1 MFRNPLTDG
10 LVVLVV
16 LLLFFGPKRLPE
28 LGKGIGEGIRSFK
41 DGITGGSSSDQ
52 DDEKPQLTPA
62 SAEAPAPVREP
73 VDAGAKQSS

>member
-10 LVVLVV
+10 IVVLVV
-16 LLLFFGPKRLPE
+16 LLLIFGPKRLPE

-52 DDEKPQLTPA
+52 ADEKAQLTPA
-62 SAEAPAPVREP
+62 QAEAPTTRET
-73 VDAGAKQSS
+73 VDAGAKPSS

>member
-28 LGKGIGEGIRSFK
+28 LGRGIGEGIKSFK
-41 DGITGGSSSDQ
+41 DGITGGHSSSED
-52 DDEKPQLTPA
+52 KPQLT
-62 SAEAPAPVREP
+62 AESESPAPAPARET
-73 VDAGAKQSS
+73 VDAGTERSS

>member
-10 LVVLVV
+10 ILVIVV

-41 DGITGGSSSDQ
+41 DGIGGGNSSDEEQ
-52 DDEKPQLTPA
+52 PA
-62 SAEAPAPVREP
+62 LSPAESPPSTESRETA
-73 VDAGAKQSS
+73 DAAADHRP